1 MNKIA
6 LIYWPEGGN
15 VEAIADKLV
24 KKIGPAKI
32 IKMSLLKLEKDAL
45 IGCSYWIV
53 GGSTVGSHVWEDAN
67 DSNKWN
73 AFFKQLKEL
82 DMSQKTVAFYGLGDQ
97 VLYPNHF
104 VDGLGLLYEE
114 FAKHET
120 RIVGQC
126 PVEGYKFLESDGVID
141 GKFAGLALDEDNED
155 EKSDARI
162 EGWLKIIGPDF
173 GI

>member
-15 VEAIADKLV
+15 VEVIADKLI
-24 KKIGPAKI
+24 KKIGQPKI
-32 IKMSLLKLEKDAL
+32 LKMSLLKLDKDAL
-45 IGCSYWIV
+45 LQCNHWIV

-73 AFFKQLKEL
+73 AFFKLLSEI
-82 DMSQKTVAFYGLGDQ
+82 DMTQKTIAFYGLGDQ

-114 FAKHET
+114 FVKHNPK
-120 RIVGQC
+120 IVGQC
-126 PVEGYKFLESDGVID
+126 PVDGYKFLESEGVID

-155 EKSDARI
+155 DKSDSRI
-162 EGWLKIIGPDF
+162 DSWLKVIAPDF
-173 GI
+173 GF

>member
-15 VEAIADKLV
+15 VEVIADKLI
-24 KKIGPAKI
+24 KKIGQPKI
-32 IKMSLLKLEKDAL
+32 IKMSLLKLDKDAL
-45 IGCSYWIV
+45 HQCGHWIV

-73 AFFKQLKEL
+73 AFFKLLSEI
-82 DMSQKTVAFYGLGDQ
+82 DMTQKTIAFYGLGDQ

-104 VDGLGLLYEE
+104 VDGLGLLHEE
-114 FAKHET
+114 FVKHNPK
-120 RIVGQC
+120 IVGQC
-126 PVEGYKFLESDGVID
+126 PVYGYKFLESEGVID

-155 EKSDARI
+155 DKSDSRI
-162 EGWLKIIGPDF
+162 ESWLNIIGPAF
-173 GI
+173 GF

>member
-15 VEAIADKLV
+15 VEVIADKLI
-24 KKIGPAKI
+24 KKIGQPKI
-32 IKMSLLKLEKDAL
+32 LKMSLLKLDKDAL
-45 IGCSYWIV
+45 LQCNHWIL

-73 AFFKQLKEL
+73 AFFKLLSEI
-82 DMSQKTVAFYGLGDQ
+82 DMTQKTIAFYGLGDQ

-114 FAKHET
+114 FVKHNPK
-120 RIVGQC
+120 IVGQC
-126 PVEGYKFLESDGVID
+126 PVDGYKFLESEGVID

-155 EKSDARI
+155 DKSDSRI
-162 EGWLKIIGPDF
+162 DSWLKVIAPDF
-173 GI
+173 GF